1 MNDIKKND
9 DKYIK
14 VSKKDKYFEAF
25 YFYDIEQKEVAKLVN
40 IGLAKII
47 QRDIDGYGFM
57 PHLFII
63 VGEYK
68 ESVSHGKIINQKQ
81 IVRHAQLGNWI
92 LIESKKGSDE
102 NISERVTIIKS
113 STMAKRYKALMDNI
127 IITLEGIDIQANL
140 FDDAEKND
148 NK

>member
-1 MNDIKKND
+1 
-9 DKYIK
+9 
-14 VSKKDKYFEAF
+14 
-25 YFYDIEQKEVAKLVN
+25 
-40 IGLAKII
+40 
-47 QRDIDGYGFM
+47 M

-113 STMAKRYKALMDNI
+113 STMAKQYKTLMDNI
-127 IITLEGIDIQANL
+127 ITTLEGIDIQVNL
-140 FDDAEKND
+140 FDNAEKD